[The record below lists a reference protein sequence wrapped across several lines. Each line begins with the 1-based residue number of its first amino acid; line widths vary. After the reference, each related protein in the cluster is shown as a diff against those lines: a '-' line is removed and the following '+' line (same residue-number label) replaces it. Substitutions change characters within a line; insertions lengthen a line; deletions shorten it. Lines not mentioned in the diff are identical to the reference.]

1 MVRRIGFLCFS
12 KFVSGR
18 IRNMNLQTRKKI
30 AGATIAILTAIAIV
44 LLAPFLRSSNEP
56 ELLAQLKQQ
65 ADAWD
70 KAIVRKD
77 EAAIAANMAEDFR
90 QIDHEGKV
98 SNKAAFLK
106 GIMSPK
112 LRIDPYPVDEL
123 EVRVYGDTA
132 LLSGKTRMTGAYDG
146 HAFTAHYR
154 YIDVYARKNGKWQV
168 VSVQISPLPL

>member
-1 MVRRIGFLCFS
+1 MSDLILRGAVQFRRHRWLLMGILS
-12 KFVSGR
+12 VLAIVSTGR
-18 IRNMNLQTRKKI
+18 LSPAFASTKEVPAADKALI
-30 AGATIAILTAIAIV
+30 AQLTA
-44 LLAPFLRSSNEP
+44 
-56 ELLAQLKQQ
+56 Q

-77 EAAIAANMAEDFR
+77 EAAIAANMAEEFR

-98 SNKAAFLK
+98 SDKTAFLK

-123 EVRVYGDTA
+123 EVRLYGDMA
-132 LLSGKTRMTGAYDG
+132 LLSGRTRMTGAYDG

-154 YIDVYARKNGKWQV
+154 YIDVYARKNGQWRV
-168 VSVQISPLPL
+168 VSVQISPLAL

>member
-1 MVRRIGFLCFS
+1 
-12 KFVSGR
+12 
-18 IRNMNLQTRKKI
+18 MNNIEQAKRKK
-30 AGATIAILTAIAIV
+30 TIVMAVTSLAIV
-44 LLAPFLRSSNEP
+44 VLVAMAAYVLNRQLAISKQALI
-56 ELLAQLKQQ
+56 AQLTEQ

-77 EAAIAANMAEDFR
+77 EAAIAANMADDFR

-98 SNKAAFLK
+98 TNKATFLK
-106 GIMSPK
+106 GIVSPK

-123 EVRVYGDTA
+123 EVRLYGEVA
-132 LLSGKTRMTGAYDG
+132 LVSGRTRMTGAYDG

-154 YIDVYARKNGKWQV
+154 YIDVYAREKGKWQV